1 VSGVVIRIDRVV
13 VSGVPGPASRDD
25 VATAVARELDRW
37 LAQPGAF
44 DQLRSLAARGDREA
58 PRGFVGRARP
68 DARREARPQGP
79 TTVASAV
86 SRGIVA
92 RLDR

>member
-1 VSGVVIRIDRVV
+1 MSGVVIRIDRVV

-25 VATAVARELDRW
+25 IATAVARELDRW
-37 LAQPGAF
+37 LAQPGAV

-58 PRGFVGRARP
+58 PRGFVGRA
-68 DARREARPQGP
+68 EGP

-92 RLDR
+92 RLGR

>member
-25 VATAVARELDRW
+25 IATAVARELDRW

-68 DARREARPQGP
+68 DARPEGP

-92 RLDR
+92 RLGR